1 MFIVIV
7 ESHDLLLQSP
17 IFPREVPLLH
27 RHNLPHLHC
36 KRQIRD
42 FVQQK
47 LHAIERGNLKSD
59 EKNVSVHPYQ
69 EVTSSP
75 VDFLVQLKLGV
86 ITSWRTCHQPPG

>member
-27 RHNLPHLHC
+27 RHKLPHLHC

-59 EKNVSVHPYQ
+59 EKNGFH
-69 EVTSSP
+69 SSLSGGYELCAQ
-75 VDFLVQLKLGV
+75 LVALVL
-86 ITSWRTCHQPPG
+86 